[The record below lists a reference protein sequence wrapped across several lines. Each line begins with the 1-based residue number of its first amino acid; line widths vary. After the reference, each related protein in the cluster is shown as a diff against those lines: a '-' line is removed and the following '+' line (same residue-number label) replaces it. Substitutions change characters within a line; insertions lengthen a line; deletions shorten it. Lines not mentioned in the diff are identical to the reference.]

1 MSQQRSKLRSFS
13 VDIGTETLNMS
24 EFTLALIEA
33 LKDKTVSETL
43 SKSLTSQIKPLCEQI
58 SELKQHV
65 IKLEQIIQQKD
76 EKISELESKVDN
88 LSLNVD
94 NLEQY
99 SRRVNIRIDGVN
111 ESPKENPTEVV
122 FHLVNKVLK
131 LSPPLEAREIDPCH
145 RIGPVNDRM
154 GNPRKRPLLVKF
166 TSYGSRARVLGLR
179 RRLRNLTKGEPLE
192 TGVWPLPTRTDQAE
206 TVAISDIE
214 DSVTE
219 DGEEEATATEDEC
232 DQINYTAYIN
242 KPIYFNEDLTKT
254 RAQLAK
260 AARIAKNNNKIND
273 TWVYDGKILIKE
285 KNGRVAMIN
294 RIADLTTYT

>member
-1 MSQQRSKLRSFS
+1 MSQHRSKLRSFS
-13 VDIGTETLNMS
+13 VDISTEAFNMS
-24 EFTLALIEA
+24 EFTLALIEV

-43 SKSLTSQIKPLCEQI
+43 SKSLTSHIKPLCEQI

-65 IKLEQIIQQKD
+65 IKLEQKIQQKD

-88 LSLNVD
+88 LSSSVD

-99 SRRVNIRIDGVN
+99 SHRVNIRIDVVN

-131 LSPPLEAREIDPCH
+131 LSPPLEAREIDRCH
-145 RIGPVNDRM
+145 CIGPVNDRM
-154 GNPRKRPLLVKF
+154 GNPRKPPLLVKF

-192 TGVWPLPTRTDQAE
+192 TGVWPLPTHTDQAG
-206 TVAISDIE
+206 TVTTSDVE

-219 DGEEEATATEDEC
+219 DGEEEATATAKMSVTRLTT
-232 DQINYTAYIN
+232 QPTLTNPYT
-242 KPIYFNEDLTKT
+242 LTKT
-254 RAQLAK
+254 WQKPVLSLQK
-260 AARIAKNNNKIND
+260 QP
-273 TWVYDGKILIKE
+273 G
-285 KNGRVAMIN
+285 
-294 RIADLTTYT
+294 